1 MFRGF
6 LAGLAGWL
14 LTLTAAAPMST
25 APMSTAPMSTAPM
38 SMAEYRIDS
47 NVQGVKSTALLL
59 EGRFYSMI
67 GDNGEVVEFD
77 AGKKTFTLMDPSLRI
92 QTQIDAEE
100 TRRRV
105 EQLRQQILNDPNA
118 RTDSFRYFAFKPTFV
133 SEFDAVSG
141 KLALQ
146 SNWIDYEI
154 RTVPFTDPAAGM
166 YYDFCDW
173 VCYLNFRLNPRSSQ
187 MLVRLEVNRLLRE
200 RQRFAMNVSEAL
212 YPLGKQAFARPDR
225 ASSSHDLVRRL
236 GDPDR
241 RRIEQAQEFKRT
253 FPPVPFEEY
262 QRRFAEKMGR

>member
-1 MFRGF
+1 MLRWI
-6 LAGLAGWL
+6 LAGLAGSFL
-14 LTLTAAAPMST
+14 SLAVTAT
-25 APMSTAPMSTAPM
+25 
-38 SMAEYRIDS
+38 EFRIDS
-47 NVQGVKSTALLL
+47 NVQGVKSTAFLL
-59 EGRFYSMI
+59 GGKFYSMI
-67 GDNGEVVEFD
+67 GDNGEIVEFD
-77 AGKKTFTLMDPSLRI
+77 AETKTFTLIDPALRA

-100 TRRRV
+100 TRKKT
-105 EQLRQQILNDPNA
+105 EQLREQILHDPNA
-118 RTDSFRYFAFKPTFV
+118 KTDSFRYFTFKPKSD
-133 SEFDAVSG
+133 SEFNAASG
-141 KLALQ
+141 MLALQ